1 MGLSG
6 MINFRLANS
15 LKECAEA
22 FNLANR
28 IFSQNP
34 TDQNYKTMLWAKN
47 GNDQPEQLMLAV
59 DGAKIIGLV
68 RMCPSQMIWRE
79 EEFST
84 CGLTSICIDMN
95 YRGKNFGRGL
105 MEATVEHCDEKGFDA
120 SLLVARRAVDHFY
133 LKFGF
138 IGASSYPSITV
149 QEIPEMLG
157 TEISFRDFNLNNSQ
171 EYLIHY
177 DHAYHES
184 LRIVRH
190 VGVFWQYAIQRLNF
204 LDLTFQEIWSDGEL
218 IGYVLHNKDHVEE
231 IAFADGV
238 SEIKILSTLRKLK
251 NMLPGQLMLKIPHQH
266 QLLSSLKNCDVIFM
280 SRQCRYGGHMLR
292 FNRQKKELPI
302 NIGIY
307 KKLDDLNKPFFALSK
322 LDEI

>member
-1 MGLSG
+1 

-79 EEFST
+79 EKFLIS
-84 CGLTSICIDMN
+84 GLTSICIDVN
-95 YRGKNFGRGL
+95 YRGKNLGRGL
-105 MEATVEHCDEKGFDA
+105 METTIKHCDEKGLDA
-120 SLLVARRAVDHFY
+120 TFLVARRAVDHFY

-138 IGASSYPSITV
+138 IGASSYPSIIIE
-149 QEIPEMLG
+149 EIPKILG
-157 TEISFRDFNLNNSQ
+157 TEILFRDLNPKNSE
-171 EYLIHY
+171 EYFIHHN
-177 DHAYHES
+177 HAYRES
-184 LRIVRH
+184 LRIGRH
-190 VGVFWQYAIQRLNF
+190 VSDFWHYTPERLEF

-218 IGYVLHNKDHVEE
+218 IGYVFHGKDYVEE
-231 IAFADGV
+231 IAFADRI
-238 SEIKILSTLRKLK
+238 SDIKILSTMNKLK
-251 NMLPGQLMLKIPHQH
+251 NILSEKLMLKIPHQH
-266 QLLSSLKNCDVIFM
+266 KLVSSLRNCDVIFM

-292 FNRQKKELPI
+292 WNRKKKELPI
-302 NIGIY
+302 NIGTY
-307 KKLDDLNKPFFALSK
+307 KKLNGLDKPFFALSK
-322 LDEI
+322 LDEL